1 LDIDK
6 LKSIDIVDFMLKN
19 GYKQGRGR
27 TGKWRS
33 FYSPFGTEANASF
46 KIDTNCNKFLDFS
59 AGVLK
64 KSSIIDL
71 VMMLNKCSFGEACD
85 ILSGDEQLEVR
96 HFEPKKQESGIKVHE
111 ARELSD
117 KELIH
122 YMTDIRCISMD
133 VLQRFTKELVISF
146 PFGTNPD
153 KTYIVCGMQNMMK
166 GWDMRNTFIKMAS
179 APKSFTKIKGKDS
192 SKALILE
199 GFIDWLAYATY
210 YDIEVPD
217 CDVFVLNGLG
227 QLQVLIPFIEN
238 REILFMLDNDKPADN
253 ALKSLDGLNIRDM
266 RYLYS
271 FYKDFG
277 EFICDL

>member
-1 LDIDK
+1 MDIDK

-96 HFEPKKQESGIKVHE
+96 HFEPKKQESGVTVH
-111 ARELSD
+111 STSKITN
-117 KELIH
+117 KELLD
-122 YMTDIRCISMD
+122 YACGERKISED
-133 VLQRFTKELVISF
+133 VLHKFCVQIEISF
-146 PFGTNPD
+146 PFGQDPN
-153 KTYIVCGMQNMMK
+153 KTYSLIGFKSDMGGYECRNSWMKVCTM
-166 GWDMRNTFIKMAS
+166 
-179 APKSFTKIKGKDS
+179 PKSHTTIKGKSNDKCIMVEGFFDALSYFTYYGVLVPEYTLYCLNGAGQFPVLNNFIGDKEVLYYGDS
-192 SKALILE
+192 DKNGDLILSN
-199 GFIDWLAYATY
+199 IK
-210 YDIEVPD
+210 
-217 CDVFVLNGLG
+217 NGT
-227 QLQVLIPFIEN
+227 
-238 REILFMLDNDKPADN
+238 
-253 ALKSLDGLNIRDM
+253 DM
-266 RYLYS
+266 RTIYP
-271 FYKDFG
+271 FFKDFN
-277 EFICDL
+277 EYICNLY